1 MAFAVEDDNSNLI
14 YLADVGVLF
23 TLANTEVVTLAKV
36 LNSPFGLWQC
46 FLILGQSLPTAG
58 KA

>member
-46 FLILGQSLPTAG
+46 FLIVLLFA
-58 KA
+58 K